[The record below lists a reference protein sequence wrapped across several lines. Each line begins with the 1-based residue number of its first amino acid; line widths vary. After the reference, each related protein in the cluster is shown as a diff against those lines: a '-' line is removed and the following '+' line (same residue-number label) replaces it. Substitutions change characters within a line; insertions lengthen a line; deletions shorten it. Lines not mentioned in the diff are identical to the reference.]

1 MLKNLL
7 VKQHYFS
14 HLFNLTS
21 LFFLLLGVVFTSVF
35 APFNLY
41 MLSPI
46 LMMPVFYTCLKS
58 APKQAAIYLFFF
70 GFGHFISG
78 VYWVYISIHTFGN
91 APSWIALL
99 LMFGLVILMS
109 FYFYLAGYLISWL
122 VDGRSFRM
130 ILIGPS
136 VWVLFEWIKGWAF
149 SGFPWLSIG
158 YSQIDTFLS
167 GWGPVLG
174 VYGIS
179 WFVLLSSAIFLHFI
193 SKKQYFTALSL
204 MLLPYL
210 FGALLLSYSWTEDFE
225 QPITTSIIQGGVS
238 QDLKW
243 KDEQLPKTMDLYLQA
258 TLSTENDSFV
268 IWPEVAIPAPLDQLE
283 SYIDLLQKHLKKT
296 NKKLAIGI
304 LEKDNGRPNSY
315 NSMMFLDGTKKQFY
329 RKRHLVPFGEYFP
342 VPNFV
347 RQWMKMHSLPNLDLL
362 KGEDKQALI
371 EFDKSIYMA
380 TAICYEIAF
389 GSEQLYAFPKA
400 NILLNISNDG
410 WFGDSIA
417 PHQHLQITRMRALET
432 GRYVIRST
440 NNGISAFIN
449 PQGILREKSE
459 QFRFE
464 VLSSYVQP
472 RIGLTP
478 YIMLGNWPIILIILC
493 VISFAGY
500 KRIRVF

>member
-1 MLKNLL
+1 MLKSLL
-7 VKQHYFS
+7 FKQHFS

-21 LFFLLLGVVFTSVF
+21 LFFLLLGVAFTLVF

-41 MLSPI
+41 ILTSI
-46 LMMPVFYTCLKS
+46 LMMPVFYTCLNS
-58 APKQAAIYLFFF
+58 TPKQAAIYSFFF
-70 GFGHFISG
+70 GFGHFLSG
-78 VYWVYISIHTFGN
+78 VYWVYISIHTYGN

-99 LMFGLVILMS
+99 LMLGLVILMS

-122 VDGRSFRM
+122 VAGRSFWLV
-130 ILIGPS
+130 LIGPS

-174 VYGIS
+174 IYGIS
-179 WFVLLSSAIFLHFI
+179 WFLLLSTAAFLHFYLRQRYL
-193 SKKQYFTALSL
+193 KALSL
-204 MLLPYL
+204 MALPYL
-210 FGALLLSYSWTEDFE
+210 FGALLLSYSWTEDFG

-258 TLSTENDSFV
+258 TLNTENDSFV
-268 IWPEVAIPAPLDQLE
+268 IWPEVAIPASLDQLE
-283 SYIDLLQKHLKKT
+283 SYVDFLQKNLKRT
-296 NKKLAIGI
+296 NKKLAIGV
-304 LEKDNGRPNSY
+304 LEKNEGSTHSY
-315 NSMMFLDGTKKQFY
+315 NSMMFLDGTNRQFY

-347 RQWMKMHSLPNLDLL
+347 RQWMRMYSLPSSDLL
-362 KGEDKQALI
+362 EGEDNQALI
-371 EFDKSIYMA
+371 EFGERIFLA

-389 GSEQLYAFPKA
+389 GSEQLYAFPQA
-400 NILLNISNDG
+400 SILLNISNDA

-432 GRYVIRST
+432 GRYLIRST
-440 NNGISAFIN
+440 NNGISAFID
-449 PQGILREKSE
+449 PQGKLRKKSG
-459 QFRFE
+459 QFEFE
-464 VLSSYVQP
+464 VLSSFVQP
-472 RIGLTP
+472 RVGLTP
-478 YIMLGNWPIILIILC
+478 YVLFGNWPIIVIIFC